1 MKEHVASSSI
11 VRGKYVITRALDRH
25 RWEQIDDGAVVQ
37 KNGVITAIGPFSA
50 LQRENPSAPVVGSGD
65 EVVLPGFVNSHHHI
79 GLSPVQ
85 LGISDTTLELWFA
98 TSIAMRD
105 RIPYYD
111 ALYSCFEMVA
121 SGTTTA
127 QHLHGW
133 IPGDPRQTEE
143 EAEAIIQAYEDIGMR
158 VSFCYALREQN
169 HLVYEANQRFL
180 DSVSAEVRPLLAKY
194 FAGFRM
200 PAAETLALFEHLSV
214 RHQGKE
220 RVRIQLAPSNQQWC
234 SDEGLALLADSAEKH
249 GVPIHMHLVETP
261 YQKEYARRR
270 GGGATAVDYIE
281 RFGLLGPKMT
291 LGHAVWLSE
300 GDLDK
305 LAETHTNVC
314 HNCSSNFRLRSGVLP
329 LNRLEARGIN
339 TAIGLDDVGI
349 NDDQDMLQ
357 EMRMVLCAHREPG
370 MDDRFPTTTQ
380 VFRMAT
386 SGGAKT
392 TPYEAEI
399 GALEIGKAA
408 DMVLIDWKQISYPY
422 LDSETPVL
430 DAVIQRAKMA
440 GVKTVIVAGE
450 IIYHD
455 GKFTRI
461 DREAALRQLSDILK
475 RPLSSEEN
483 ERRRLSKAVLPYV
496 KTFYDNYCDLDA
508 LTPYYRQN
516 SRL

>member
-1 MKEHVASSSI
+1 MRGQTTSYSI
-11 VRGKYVITRALDRH
+11 VRGKHVITRALDRH
-25 RWEQIDDGAVVQ
+25 RCEQIDDGAVLQ
-37 KNGVITAIGPFSA
+37 RDGVIAAIGPFAQLRRDNPDA
-50 LQRENPSAPVVGSGD
+50 LVVGGS
-65 EVVLPGFVNSHHHI
+65 EQVLLPGFVNAHHHI

-105 RIPYYD
+105 RIPYFD
-111 ALYSCFEMVA
+111 TLYAAFEMVA

-133 IPGDPRQTEE
+133 LPGDPRQTEE
-143 EAEAIIQAYEDIGMR
+143 EAESIIRAYEDIGMR
-158 VSFCYALREQN
+158 VSYCYALREQN
-169 HLVYEANQRFL
+169 HLVYEANEQFL
-180 DSVSAEVRPLLAKY
+180 NRVGDDVRPLLAKY
-194 FAGFRM
+194 FAGFQM
-200 PAAETLALFEHLSV
+200 PAAETIALFEHLHA
-214 RHQGKE
+214 RHSGKE

-234 SDEGLALLADSAEKH
+234 TDEGLAILADSAEKH

-270 GGGATAVDYIE
+270 GHGGTAVDHIK
-281 RFGLLGPKMT
+281 RFGLLGPQTT

-300 GDLDK
+300 NDLDE

-357 EMRMVLCAHREPG
+357 EMRLVLRAHREPG
-370 MDDRFPTTTQ
+370 MDDRVPTIAQ

-392 TPYEAEI
+392 TPYAAEI
-399 GALEIGKAA
+399 GALEVGKAA
-408 DMVLIDWKQISYPY
+408 DMVLLDWKQISYPY
-422 LDSETPVL
+422 LDSEVPVL

-440 GVKTVIVAGE
+440 GVDTVIVAGE
-450 IIYHD
+450 IIYQD

-461 DREAALRQLSDILK
+461 DRDGALRQLSDILK
-475 RPLSSEEN
+475 RPLSSNEI
-483 ERRRLSKAVLPYV
+483 ERRRLSKAVLPHV
-496 KTFYDNYCDLDA
+496 KAFYDGYSDLDGYA
-508 LTPYYRQN
+508 PYYRQN
-516 SRL
+516 SRV